1 MLWNAYTIYLNLSD
15 LVRLFHMQGVK
26 VEYKRGDPSSLLLLG
41 VTMGR
46 NVPWS
51 DKKKVQDDRKTY

>member
-1 MLWNAYTIYLNLSD
+1 MPNEVRHLLLS
-15 LVRLFHMQGVK
+15 F
-26 VEYKRGDPSSLLLLG
+26 EYKRGDPSSLLLLG

-51 DKKKVQDDRKTY
+51 DKKKVQNDRKTY